1 VFSNK
6 HYISALQG
14 LDNKTGTITSCSHVW
29 FVCSNGCYIILK
41 FLFSVLL
48 NQSVR
53 NATGKFLC
61 IIQQML
67 RGTGV
72 DMRAL

>member
-1 VFSNK
+1 MF
-6 HYISALQG
+6 G
-14 LDNKTGTITSCSHVW
+14 L
-29 FVCSNGCYIILK
+29 FVLMAVTLPSLLK

-72 DMRAL
+72 GMRAL